1 MMRARRW
8 SGKTNIIQPLCGLAP
23 QNLTANCL
31 CAKHNSA
38 LHPLDDAA
46 KFFFASLR
54 SYLEVDAGSRHAI
67 VSGHDVERWLLKTA
81 KAAAVAKNLA
91 MGREPLSRAFSR
103 DEAILARGR
112 RALLSYER
120 RRYDAKSRAF
130 LAPASYE

>member
-81 KAAAVAKNLA
+81 KAAAVAKNRGGNRYHA
-91 MGREPLSRAFSR
+91 LSR
-103 DEAILARGR
+103 GM
-112 RALLSYER
+112 
-120 RRYDAKSRAF
+120 RRYWQEGAGLYCLMNAGDTMLNHARF
-130 LAPASYE
+130 

>member
-8 SGKTNIIQPLCGLAP
+8 SGKT
-23 QNLTANCL
+23 
-31 CAKHNSA
+31 
-38 LHPLDDAA
+38 
-46 KFFFASLR
+46 
-54 SYLEVDAGSRHAI
+54 EVDAGSRHAI

-81 KAAAVAKNLA
+81 KAAAVSKNLA